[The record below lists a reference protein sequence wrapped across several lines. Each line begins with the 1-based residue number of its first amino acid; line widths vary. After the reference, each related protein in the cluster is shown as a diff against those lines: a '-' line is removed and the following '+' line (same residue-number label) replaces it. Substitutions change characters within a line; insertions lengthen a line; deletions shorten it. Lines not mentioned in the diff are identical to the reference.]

1 MGVDG
6 SCGLRAQGTD
16 APYHGRTTPVPPVT
30 AAAGVVCD
38 TLMTRRRA
46 MLRGVLVSFVLH
58 LVPDELTE
66 GRVVGSVIE
75 VLSGR
80 EQPIRTVDELVSFC
94 RDHGSPAT
102 GRDPGPEG
110 PAPFHL

>member
-1 MGVDG
+1 MSG
-6 SCGLRAQGTD
+6 
-16 APYHGRTTPVPPVT
+16 
-30 AAAGVVCD
+30 AASD
-38 TLMTRRRA
+38 TLMTRGRA

-66 GRVVGSVIE
+66 GRVVGNVIE

-80 EQPIRTVDELVSFC
+80 EQPIRSVDELVSFC
-94 RDHGSPAT
+94 RDHGSSVT
-102 GRDPGPEG
+102 GRDPGREG